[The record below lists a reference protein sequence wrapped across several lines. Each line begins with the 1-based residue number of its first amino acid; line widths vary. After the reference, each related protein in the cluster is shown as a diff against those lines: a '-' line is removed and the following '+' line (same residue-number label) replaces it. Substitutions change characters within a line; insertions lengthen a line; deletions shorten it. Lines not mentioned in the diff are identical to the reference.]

1 MLLLRVGGLH
11 TEGGGT
17 WPRAGGWG
25 VCVGGGSESV
35 KGWRWLGAHEMV
47 NGACVYVLRCT
58 VVCVVMCGA
67 NAIYMGVHD

>member
-1 MLLLRVGGLH
+1 M
-11 TEGGGT
+11 
-17 WPRAGGWG
+17 
-25 VCVGGGSESV
+25 CVGGGSESV